1 MLRAALLAI
10 AVVLAAPAAGSAAA
24 CPRNA
29 RCSTIQVP
37 LDHSGATPGALPLA
51 YALMPATG
59 TSVGTIAILTGGPG
73 QSAIPLARDVT
84 ALLDRIHLDHDL
96 VFVDQRGTGDS
107 GAVKCKDIST
117 PALVAQ
123 CAAKLGDKRA
133 FFNTPET
140 AMDLEDLRAKLGV
153 DKLTLIGISYG
164 TKVAGE
170 YARRF
175 PQHTA
180 GVVLDSPVSTD
191 QLDGT
196 FELRQLA
203 MPRMLRDACAKAP
216 CRASV
221 PDAARALRD
230 AVLRLQRAPLK
241 GPFVLKSGRAKTE
254 QLSESTLYGALLSGD
269 ESPLIRVF
277 LPAAVQSVAKGDAAP
292 LLHLEAL
299 LAGGGAIDEEE
310 DTGINSARLLATSCI
325 ESKLPWAPDSPV
337 AGREDAWHAYLAAN
351 GTPFAPFKAET
362 VAPFSVASLCAAW
375 PPTPRPASVPAAGP
389 DVPVLVLSGR
399 SDLRTPQEDAR
410 RIAAQYPAARF
421 LSVPDVGHSVLTSDT
436 SGCALE
442 AVEAFVDARTVK
454 SCHGGGLSLGA
465 VAYVPATVGA
475 LDARRL
481 PGKAGRTLTALRVTI
496 TGVALDTALG
506 LALAAPKRHATVP
519 GLRAGFTTISQTRI
533 ALHGVEWFRGMRVT
547 GVIDAGDETG
557 HLTVSGP
564 AAAGGTLVLDGDRIR
579 GTLGGRPVR
588 ASDFD

>member
-1 MLRAALLAI
+1 
-10 AVVLAAPAAGSAAA
+10 
-24 CPRNA
+24 
-29 RCSTIQVP
+29 
-37 LDHSGATPGALPLA
+37 
-51 YALMPATG
+51 
-59 TSVGTIAILTGGPG
+59 
-73 QSAIPLARDVT
+73 VT

-117 PALVAQ
+117 PAFVAE

-133 FFNTPET
+133 FFNTTET
-140 AMDLEDLRAKLGV
+140 ALDLEDLRAKLGV
-153 DKLTLIGISYG
+153 DKLTLLGISYG

-196 FELRQLA
+196 FELRQVA

-216 CRASV
+216 CRRSV
-221 PDAARALRD
+221 PDPAGALRD
-230 AVLRLQRAPLK
+230 AVVRLQRAPLK

-254 QLSESTLYGALLSGD
+254 SLSEATLYGALLTGD

-299 LAGGGAIDEEE
+299 LAGGGSIDEE

-325 ESKLPWAPDSPV
+325 ESKLPWTPDSPV

-351 GTPFAPFKAET
+351 GTPFAPFKPET
-362 VAPFSVASLCAAW
+362 VAPFSVAALCTAW
-375 PPTPRPASVPAAGP
+375 PPTPKPAGVPAAGP

-421 LSVPDVGHSVLTSDT
+421 LSVPDVGHSVFTSDL

-454 SCHGGGLSLGA
+454 SCHGGGLTLGA
-465 VAYVPATVGA
+465 VAYVPATVAA
-475 LDARRL
+475 LKARRL
-481 PGKAGRTLTALRVTI
+481 PGTAGRTLTGLRITI
-496 TGVALDTALG
+496 QGVALDAGLG

-519 GLRAGFTTISQTRI
+519 GLRAGFTTINQTRI
-533 ALHGVEWFRGMRVT
+533 ALHGVEWFRGMRVS
-547 GVIDAGDETG
+547 GVIDADKETG

-564 AAAGGTLVLDGDRIR
+564 AAAGGTLVLDGNKIR
-579 GTLGGRPVR
+579 GTLGGHPVR
-588 ASDFD
+588 ASDFN

>member
-10 AVVLAAPAAGSAAA
+10 AVALAVPAASSAAA
-24 CPRNA
+24 CPKGV
-29 RCSTIQVP
+29 RCSVIQVP
-37 LDHSGATPGALPLA
+37 LDHSGATPGAIPLA
-51 YALMPATG
+51 YSVMPATG
-59 TSVGTIAILTGGPG
+59 TSVGTIVILSGGPG
-73 QSAIPLARDVT
+73 QPAIPLTRDVT

-96 VFVDQRGTGDS
+96 VFVDQRGTGGS
-107 GAVKCKDIST
+107 GAVTCKDIST
-117 PALVAQ
+117 AALVAD

-133 FFNTPET
+133 FWNTPET
-140 AMDLEDLRAKLGV
+140 AFDLDDLRAKLGA
-153 DKLTLIGISYG
+153 DKLWLLGISYG
-164 TKVAGE
+164 SKVAGE

-180 GVVLDSPVSTD
+180 GLVLDSPVSVD
-191 QLDGT
+191 ALDGT

-216 CRASV
+216 CRQSV
-221 PDAARALRD
+221 PDAAGALRD
-230 AVLRLQRAPLK
+230 AVLRVQRAPLK
-241 GPFVLKSGRAKTE
+241 GPFVTRSGRAKTE
-254 QLSESTLYGALLSGD
+254 TLSEATLYGALLTGD

-299 LAGGGAIDEEE
+299 LTGAGPIAEE
-310 DTGINSARLLATSCI
+310 DAGINAARLLATSCI
-325 ESKLPWAPDSPV
+325 ESKLPWAPDAPD

-362 VAPFSVASLCAAW
+362 VAPFSVAALCTAW
-375 PPTPRPASVPAAGP
+375 PPTPKPAAVPAAGP

-421 LSVPDVGHSVLTSDT
+421 LSVPDVGHSVLTSDF

-442 AVEAFVDARTVK
+442 AVEAFFDARAIRN
-454 SCHGGGLSLGA
+454 CHGGGLSLGA
-465 VAYVPATVGA
+465 VGFVPATVAA
-475 LDARRL
+475 LKPRRL
-481 PGKAGRTLTALRVTI
+481 PGKAGRTLSALRTTI
-496 TGVALDTALG
+496 AGVALDAGLG
-506 LALAAPKRHATVP
+506 LALASPKRTARVP

-533 ALHGVEWFRGMRVT
+533 SLHGVEWFRGMRVS
-547 GVIDAGDETG
+547 GAIDSDDETG

-564 AAAGGTLVLDGDRIR
+564 AAAGGTLVLRGDKVS
-579 GTLGGRPVR
+579 GTLGGHPVR